1 MKATGHR
8 GVWLILAAACLWGTT
23 GTAQALGPSAADP
36 LGVGLMRL
44 VVAAPALVIIAIA
57 TGSLPSLSDLPW
69 RPTLLAGIGM
79 AAYQPAFFAAVD
91 RTGVALGTA
100 VAIGSAPILTGLI
113 TWVVSRHRPARE
125 WWAATALAVG
135 GVTLLAIAGERI
147 GVDAVGLAA
156 AMGAGL
162 AYAIYVVASI
172 RVVSRAPAIGGTALV
187 FTVAM
192 ALSLPL
198 IWLTDLNWV
207 GTASG
212 ALMALHLGLVAT
224 ALAYVLFANGL
235 RTTTG
240 PTAATVSLAEPAT
253 ATILAVV
260 VLGER
265 LGWVGWV
272 AILLIFA
279 GLWLILR
286 ARKPGP
292 VPTLAA

>member
-1 MKATGHR
+1 MKTTRHR

-23 GTAQALGPSAADP
+23 GTAQALGPAAAEP

-44 VVAAPALVIIAIA
+44 VVAAPALVIIAVA
-57 TGSLPSLSDLPW
+57 TGSLPSLSHLPW
-69 RPTLLAGIGM
+69 GPTVLAGIGM

-113 TWVVSRHRPARE
+113 TWLASRRRPTRG
-125 WWAATALAVG
+125 WWAATTLAVG

-147 GVDAVGLAA
+147 GVDAIGLAA
-156 AMGAGL
+156 AIGAGL
-162 AYAIYVVASI
+162 AYAIYVVAST
-172 RVVSRAPAIGGTALV
+172 RVVDRTPAIGGMALV
-187 FTVAM
+187 FTVAV

-198 IWLTDLNWV
+198 IGFTDLNWI

-212 ALMALHLGLVAT
+212 VLMALHLGLVAT
-224 ALAYVLFANGL
+224 ALAYVLFASGL

-265 LGWVGWV
+265 LGWIGWI

-286 ARKPGP
+286 TRKAGP